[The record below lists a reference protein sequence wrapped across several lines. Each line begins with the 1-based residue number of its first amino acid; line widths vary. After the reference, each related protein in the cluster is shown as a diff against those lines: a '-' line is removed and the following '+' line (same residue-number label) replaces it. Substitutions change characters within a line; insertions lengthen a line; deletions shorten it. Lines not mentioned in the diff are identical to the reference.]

1 MFCGGV
7 PYSTCLALYLESKAA
22 ILLPMFVRK
31 KERLINE
38 NKECEAIDKE
48 WVRVLREAGQS
59 DGGL

>member
-1 MFCGGV
+1 MFYGGV

-22 ILLPMFVRK
+22 ILLPMFVQK

-48 WVRVLREAGQS
+48 WVRVL
-59 DGGL
+59 